1 MHSDKYIIRCHMN
14 VINDG
19 CCDNVPFLMES
30 IIVCLSLLKNVV
42 KAVIIILRILKNILL
57 SLSLSLIA
65 SRVKIQI
72 ILKIQRVNNKKFIR
86 KFSFFREYNIYANS
100 LLFVGKY
107 LLCSGKIQIWNIHIC
122 ILPEFFYINILNAN
136 NDGK

>member
-1 MHSDKYIIRCHMN
+1 MHSDKYITRCHMN

-42 KAVIIILRILKNILL
+42 KAVIIILRILKIYY
-57 SLSLSLIA
+57 SLSLIA

-72 ILKIQRVNNKKFIR
+72 IL
-86 KFSFFREYNIYANS
+86 
-100 LLFVGKY
+100 
-107 LLCSGKIQIWNIHIC
+107 
-122 ILPEFFYINILNAN
+122 
-136 NDGK
+136 

>member
-57 SLSLSLIA
+57 SLSLSLSHRFA
-65 SRVKIQI
+65 RQ
-72 ILKIQRVNNKKFIR
+72 NT
-86 KFSFFREYNIYANS
+86 
-100 LLFVGKY
+100 
-107 LLCSGKIQIWNIHIC
+107 
-122 ILPEFFYINILNAN
+122 NIL
-136 NDGK
+136 

>member
-1 MHSDKYIIRCHMN
+1 MN

-72 ILKIQRVNNKKFIR
+72 IL
-86 KFSFFREYNIYANS
+86 
-100 LLFVGKY
+100 
-107 LLCSGKIQIWNIHIC
+107 
-122 ILPEFFYINILNAN
+122 
-136 NDGK
+136 